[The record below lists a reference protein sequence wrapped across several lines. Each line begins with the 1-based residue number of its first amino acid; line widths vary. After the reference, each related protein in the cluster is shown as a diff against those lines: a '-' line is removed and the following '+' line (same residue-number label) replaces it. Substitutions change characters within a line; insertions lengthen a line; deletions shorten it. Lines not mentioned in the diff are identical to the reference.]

1 MPSKRRLVSVKD
13 RLPPK
18 GQWVIAVT
26 PAFRCMAYLDNNAT
40 WRDVNR
46 RKEIPNVEAW
56 CSTDDN
62 TSQTKRRRKD
72 TPE

>member
-26 PAFRCMAYLDNNAT
+26 PTFRCMAYLDNHGT

-46 RKEIPNVEAW
+46 RKEIPHVESW
-56 CSTDDN
+56 CPTEDG
-62 TSQTKRRRKD
+62 TTQTKRIRKD